1 MERVATRLGRNGS
14 GAGQGLGHW
23 LPGVRMV
30 HTYRRTWLPRD
41 VAAGLTLTGI
51 LVPAGMAYAEASGLP
66 AIVGLYAT
74 IVPLLVYALVGPSRL
89 LMLGPDSALAP
100 LILVALAP
108 FAAMSPSQAIP
119 AAALLAILVGVVIV
133 AGGLARLGFL
143 TDLLSFPTRAGF
155 MAGIALIIT
164 ASQLPKLFGISVDAS
179 APVPRL
185 QQFLDG
191 LTAGETNT
199 AALAIGG
206 AALVI
211 ILVLKAKRPALPG
224 VLIAVVLA
232 TVISALLDLA
242 ARSGVAVVGPLPAG
256 LPAFAPPPISGA
268 AIAELLPAAVGIA
281 LVTAADTSILSRTF
295 AARNGYAT
303 DPNQELVAL
312 GIANLATGLFSGYP
326 ISSSASRTAVAE
338 TAGTRTQIAG
348 VVGALAI
355 VLLLT
360 VAPGLLSA
368 LPQSVL
374 AAVVLAAAVSIA
386 DLGSFP
392 RLFHERRSEFLL
404 AVASFLGVVII
415 GVIQGIFLAVILSL
429 LLFLRRAWWP
439 HDAVLGR
446 ATGVKGYHDLHFY
459 PGAKQI
465 PGLVLY
471 RFDAPLL
478 FFNAEA
484 FRDRVLAQVAAA
496 DPPAR
501 WVVIASEPITDVDT
515 TAAESLELL
524 LEELDAAGV
533 TLAFAELKDPVKA
546 RLRRYGTMDKIGE
559 DRCYP
564 TLGTAVD
571 GYVAVTRA
579 DWVDWEDARRA
590 AAPDTA
596 ADLPPAGRETPP
608 GS

>member
-1 MERVATRLGRNGS
+1 MERVATRLGRD
-14 GAGQGLGHW
+14 GAGTGRPLERW

-30 HTYRRTWLPRD
+30 RTYQRRWLPRD

-51 LVPAGMAYAEASGLP
+51 LVPAGMAYAEASRLP
-66 AIVGLYAT
+66 PIVGLYAT

-89 LMLGPDSALAP
+89 LMLGPDSALVP
-100 LILVALAP
+100 LLLVALAP
-108 FAAMSPSQAIP
+108 FAAMSPSQVIP
-119 AAALLAILVGVVIV
+119 AAALLAIIVGAIIIG
-133 AGGLARLGFL
+133 AGVARLGFL

-155 MAGIALIIT
+155 MAGIALIIV
-164 ASQLPKLFGISVDAS
+164 ASQLPKLFGVPAEAL
-179 APVPRL
+179 APLPRFGEL
-185 QQFLDG
+185 LDG
-191 LTAGETNT
+191 VTSGQVNVAS
-199 AALAIGG
+199 LAVGTV
-206 AALVI
+206 ALVI
-211 ILVLKAKRPALPG
+211 ILFTKRRWPAVPG
-224 VLIAVVLA
+224 VLIAVVLTTIA
-232 TVISALLDLA
+232 SAVLDLA
-242 ARSGVAVVGPLPAG
+242 GTGGVAVVGPLPAG
-256 LPAFAPPPISGA
+256 LPAFSPPTVSTSALID
-268 AIAELLPAAVGIA
+268 LLPAAVGIA

-295 AARNGYAT
+295 AARNGYST

-312 GIANLATGLFSGYP
+312 GVSNIATGLFSGYP

-338 TAGTRTQIAG
+338 TAGTRTQVTGI
-348 VVGALAI
+348 VGALAI

-368 LPQSVL
+368 LPVSVL
-374 AAVVLAAAVSIA
+374 AAVVLAAAISIA
-386 DLGSFP
+386 DLGAFP
-392 RLFHERRSEFLL
+392 RLLRERPSEFLL
-404 AVASFLGVVII
+404 AVASFAGVVII

-429 LLFLRRAWWP
+429 LLFLRRSWWP

-459 PGAKQI
+459 PGARQI

-478 FFNAEA
+478 FFNAES
-484 FRDRVLAQVAAA
+484 FRERVLAQVALA

-501 WVVIASEPITDVDT
+501 WVVVAAEPITDIDT

-564 TLGTAVD
+564 TVGTAVD
-571 GYVAVTRA
+571 GYVAASGA
-579 DWVDWEDARRA
+579 DWVDWEEARHA
-590 AAPDTA
+590 AAAGRPPNGGP
-596 ADLPPAGRETPP
+596 PPAGP
-608 GS
+608 

>member
-1 MERVATRLGRNGS
+1 M
-14 GAGQGLGHW
+14 
-23 LPGVRMV
+23 VR
-30 HTYRRTWLPRD
+30 TYQRRWLPRD

-66 AIVGLYAT
+66 PIVGLYAT

-89 LMLGPDSALAP
+89 LMLGPDSALVP
-100 LILVALAP
+100 LLLVALAP
-108 FAAMSPSQAIP
+108 FAAMSPSQVIP
-119 AAALLAILVGVVIV
+119 AAALLAIIVGAIIIG
-133 AGGLARLGFL
+133 AGVARLGFL

-155 MAGIALIIT
+155 MAGIALIIV
-164 ASQLPKLFGISVDAS
+164 ASQLPKLFGVPADAM
-179 APVPRL
+179 APLPRFGEL
-185 QQFLDG
+185 LDG
-191 LTAGETNT
+191 VTSGQVNLASLAVGTV
-199 AALAIGG
+199 ALAI
-206 AALVI
+206 
-211 ILVLKAKRPALPG
+211 ILFVKGRWPVVPG
-224 VLIAVVLA
+224 VLIAVVLTTIA
-232 TVISALLDLA
+232 SAVLDLA
-242 ARSGVAVVGPLPAG
+242 GTAGVAVVGPLPAG
-256 LPAFAPPPISGA
+256 LPAFSPPTVSTS
-268 AIAELLPAAVGIA
+268 AIIDLLPAAVGIA

-295 AARNGYAT
+295 AARNGYST

-312 GIANLATGLFSGYP
+312 GVSNIATGLFSGYP

-338 TAGTRTQIAG
+338 TAGTRTQVTGI
-348 VVGALAI
+348 VGALAI

-368 LPQSVL
+368 LPVSVL
-374 AAVVLAAAVSIA
+374 AAVVLAAAISIA
-386 DLGSFP
+386 DLGAFP
-392 RLFHERRSEFLL
+392 RLLRERPSEFLL
-404 AVASFLGVVII
+404 AVASFAGVVII

-429 LLFLRRAWWP
+429 LLFLRRSWWP

-459 PGAKQI
+459 PGARQI

-478 FFNAEA
+478 FFNAES
-484 FRDRVLAQVAAA
+484 FRERVLAQVALA

-501 WVVIASEPITDVDT
+501 WVVVAAEPITDIDT

-564 TLGTAVD
+564 TVGTAVD
-571 GYVAVTRA
+571 GYVASSGA
-579 DWVDWEDARRA
+579 EWVDWEEAGHA
-590 AAPDTA
+590 AAAGRPPNGG
-596 ADLPPAGRETPP
+596 LPPAGT
-608 GS
+608 